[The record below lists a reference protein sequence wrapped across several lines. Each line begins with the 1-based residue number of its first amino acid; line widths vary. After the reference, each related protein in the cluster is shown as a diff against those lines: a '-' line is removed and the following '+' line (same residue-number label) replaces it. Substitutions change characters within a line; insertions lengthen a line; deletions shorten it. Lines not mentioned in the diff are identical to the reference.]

1 MDILRMLGEDVV
13 MVLWNWWNMLCK
25 YRLLSF
31 LDYFLLIGSID
42 KRKLN
47 FRRKNLLG
55 DFWGGGE
62 D

>member
-13 MVLWNWWNMLCK
+13 MVMWNWWNMLCK
-25 YRLLSF
+25 YR
-31 LDYFLLIGSID
+31 YFLLIGSID
-42 KRKLN
+42 KRKFN